1 MLLIFIQ
8 FAFVEDGFMVKDIIS
23 FGKNAVKSANRF
35 PIVAIGASA
44 GGLDALK
51 KFFTAMP
58 PEPGIA
64 FVVVQ
69 HLDPTHKSNMADLL
83 SRYASL
89 KVLQVQD
96 GMIVKPDHIYIIP
109 PNRDM
114 GIMNGALQ
122 LMEPNE
128 PHGLRLPINYF
139 LKNLADDQDVKSI
152 AIIFSGFGSDGTI
165 GLKFIKAG
173 GGMVMAQDPKTADS
187 DSMPTSAIHTGLV
200 DFILPPEEMPEK
212 LITYVNAS
220 QKTIKTIV
228 TPKEES
234 EQALQKVFMLIRK
247 RTGHDFSY
255 YKKNTI
261 YRRIGRRMNI
271 NQIENIPL
279 YLRYLQKNPQ
289 EIDILFKELLI
300 NVTHFFRDPEAFESL
315 KKSLRKLISQKS
327 DIDNIRVWVPGCS
340 SGEEVYSI
348 AIIISELMEESRK
361 NFYVQIFGTDIDVDA
376 IKTARSG
383 RYPSSIVADVSLDR
397 LEKYFV
403 KKDNIFTIRND
414 IREMAVFAPHD
425 VIKDPPFT
433 KLDVLSC
440 RNLLIYL
447 NGDAQQKALSN
458 FNYALNNDG
467 ILFLG
472 PSESVGEFVDAFS
485 VLDKKWKVF
494 KCVKST
500 EFMRKFVEVHP
511 IIDKIPATYLEKELS
526 IKNLKNDHK
535 TVDITNS
542 AKKKLLDIYV
552 PPSAIITDFGEILYI
567 HGRLGSYLEPAE
579 GKAKLNIIEMAREGL
594 KFELRF
600 AIQNAVTT
608 KNEVIVEGLRV
619 KINGGHVFTTLK
631 VKPLNVETDG
641 GLLIV
646 SFEDVKLKEDVKE
659 DKVKLD
665 MVTKGDEKIQ
675 ELENELKQTKERL
688 NITIEDMKS
697 SNEELRSANEELQ
710 SMNEETQSTN
720 EELETSKEELQ
731 SINEE
736 MVTINNELNLKID
749 ELNQTQDDMDNLF
762 NSTEIAIIFLDK
774 NLKIRRFTKEATKL
788 IKMIH
793 SDIGRPLSDISTI
806 LKYKNMVDDIR
817 QVIEKV
823 IYKEKEIETESGEW
837 YQTKIMPY
845 KTSKNVIDGVVITF
859 TNISKRKK
867 QFMDAM
873 ELADLVI
880 QTAHDPLLVLDK
892 NMRVFSANQSFYQ
905 TYEVTPEETLGNL
918 LYDLGEKRWNISSL
932 KDLLEDVLPKN
943 NEIVDYVVEE
953 DFPRIGHRKINLN
966 ARRIY
971 QNSTEMILLGLNDIT
986 NK

>member
-1 MLLIFIQ
+1 MEKGTF
-8 FAFVEDGFMVKDIIS
+8 E
-23 FGKNAVKSANRF
+23 KNADKSVNKF

-51 KFFTAMP
+51 KFFKNMP
-58 PEPGIA
+58 PNTGMA

-69 HLDPTHKSNMADLL
+69 HLDPTHKSSMADLM
-83 SRYASL
+83 SRYTSL
-89 KVLQVQD
+89 KVLQVED
-96 GMIVKPDHIYIIP
+96 GMVVEPDHVYIIP

-114 GIMNGALQ
+114 GIMNGVLQ
-122 LMEPNE
+122 LMEPTE

-139 LKNLADDQDVKSI
+139 LKNLADDQKVEAI
-152 AIIFSGFGSDGTI
+152 GIIFSGFGSDGTL
-165 GLKFIKAG
+165 GLKAIKAV
-173 GGMVMAQDPKTADS
+173 GGMVMAQDPETADS
-187 DSMPTSAIHTGLV
+187 DSMPTSAIRTGLV
-200 DFILPPEEMPEK
+200 DFILPPEKMPEK
-212 LITYVNAS
+212 LIKYVDIS
-220 QKTIKTIV
+220 QKPIKKILS
-228 TPKEES
+228 PKEES
-234 EQALQKVFMLIRK
+234 ERGLQKVFMLIRK

-261 YRRIGRRMNI
+261 YRRIGRRMNVH
-271 NQIENIPL
+271 QIENISQ
-279 YLRYLQKNPQ
+279 YLSYLQENPL

-300 NVTHFFRDPEAFESL
+300 NVTKFFRDHEAFESF
-315 KKSLRKLISQKS
+315 KKSLKEVINQKS
-327 DIDNIRVWVPGCS
+327 DVDYIRVWVPGCS

-348 AIIISELMEESRK
+348 AIIISELMEESGK
-361 NFYVQIFGTDIDVDA
+361 NLYVQIFGTDIDNDA

-383 RYPSSIVADVSLDR
+383 RYPSSIAADVSPDL

-414 IREMAVFAPHD
+414 IREMVVFAPHD

-447 NGDAQQKALSN
+447 NGDAQEKALSN

-485 VLDKKWKVF
+485 VVDKKWKVF

-500 EFMRKFVEVHP
+500 EFVRKFVEVHP
-511 IIDKIPATYLEKELS
+511 ITQKIPTAYLETEVS
-526 IKNLKNDHK
+526 FKNLKNNRQ
-535 TVDITNS
+535 TVNIVNS
-542 AKKKLLDIYV
+542 AEKKLLDIYV
-552 PPSAIITDFGEILYI
+552 PPSAIITDTGEILYI
-567 HGRLGSYLEPAE
+567 HGRLGSYLEPAQ
-579 GKAKLNIIEMAREGL
+579 GKAKLNINEMAREGL
-594 KFELRF
+594 QFELRS
-600 AIQNAVTT
+600 AIQSAVNT
-608 KNEVIVEGLRV
+608 KDEVIFEGLRV

-631 VKPLNVETDG
+631 VKPLDLETDG
-641 GLLIV
+641 RLLIV
-646 SFEDVKLKEDVKE
+646 SFADVKLKEDVKE

-665 MVTKGDEKIQ
+665 IVTKGDEKIR
-675 ELENELKQTKERL
+675 ELENELKLTKERL

-736 MVTINNELNLKID
+736 MATINNELNLKID
-749 ELNQTQDDMDNLF
+749 ELNQTQDDMNNLF

-774 NLKIRRFTKEATKL
+774 NLNIRRFTKESTKL
-788 IKMIH
+788 IKMIQ
-793 SDIGRPLSDISTI
+793 SDIGRPLSDISTV
-806 LKYKNMVDDIR
+806 LKYKNMMDDIR
-817 QVIEKV
+817 QVLKKV
-823 IYKEKEIETESGEW
+823 IYKEKEIETDDGKW

-859 TNISKRKK
+859 TNISKGKK
-867 QFMDAM
+867 QFIDAM
-873 ELADLVI
+873 ELADVVI
-880 QTAHDPLLVLDK
+880 QTAHDPLLVLDM

-905 TYEVTPEETLGNL
+905 TYKVTPEETIGNL
-918 LYDLGEKRWNISSL
+918 LYDLGEKQWSIPSL
-932 KDLLEDVLPKN
+932 KDLLEDILPQN
-943 NEIVDYVVEE
+943 NQIVDYIVEE
-953 DFPRIGHRKINLN
+953 DFPKIGHRKINLN

-971 QNSTEMILLGLNDIT
+971 QSGTEMILLGLDDVT
-986 NK
+986 NKQ